1 MDHESE
7 SSILLLK
14 LLGLVFPVALLSNYS
29 ILVAANFLN
38 RLKYFNDRV
47 WIGFALETISQNW
60 EFLSI
65 SLASFIMSFRFKV
78 LSAIIFNPFR
88 LWGIWTW
95 LRNWVIFHFFEEL
108 WLLWWISFRIRRL
121 LNSKSALLSTDMFLT
136 FIIFKPRES
145 IIHYLLGLFVTNN
158 IS

>member
-1 MDHESE
+1 MDQMSE

-14 LLGLVFPVALLSNYS
+14 LLCLVFPVALLSNDS
-29 ILVAANFLN
+29 ILVAADFLN

-47 WIGFALETISQNW
+47 LIGFALETISQNW

-65 SLASFIMSFRFKV
+65 RLVSFIMSFRFKV
-78 LSAIIFNPFR
+78 LSAVIFNTFR

-95 LRNWVIFHFFEEL
+95 LRNWVIFHFL
-108 WLLWWISFRIRRL
+108 KTIWLLWWINFRIRRL

-145 IIHYLLGLFVTNN
+145 IIHFLLVFFVT
-158 IS
+158 ISIS

>member
-1 MDHESE
+1 MDQMSE

-14 LLGLVFPVALLSNYS
+14 LLCLTFPVALLSNDS
-29 ILVAANFLN
+29 IFVDADFLN

-47 WIGFALETISQNW
+47 WIGFALEAISQNW

-65 SLASFIMSFRFKV
+65 RLVSFIMSFRVKV
-78 LSAIIFNPFR
+78 LSAVIFNTFR

-95 LRNWVIFHFFEEL
+95 LRNWVIFHFL
-108 WLLWWISFRIRRL
+108 KTIWLLWWISFRIRRL
-121 LNSKSALLSTDMFLT
+121 LNSESALLSTDMFLT

-145 IIHYLLGLFVTNN
+145 IIHFLLVLFVT
-158 IS
+158 ISIS

>member
-1 MDHESE
+1 MDQMSE

-14 LLGLVFPVALLSNYS
+14 LLCLVFPVAFLCNDS
-29 ILVAANFLN
+29 ILVAADFLN

-65 SLASFIMSFRFKV
+65 RLVSFIMSFRFKV
-78 LSAIIFNPFR
+78 LSAVIFNPFR

-95 LRNWVIFHFFEEL
+95 LRNWVIFHFL
-108 WLLWWISFRIRRL
+108 KTIWLLWWISFRIRRL

-145 IIHYLLGLFVTNN
+145 IIHFLLVFFVTNS